1 MISGCKKQ
9 KDKRELI
16 HEQGLELFKSC
27 LGRVNVLIMRQ
38 REVEGEGEER
48 ERESTG
54 RIREVVSLYS
64 HPRCGKNMVMGVG
77 SEWLGY

>member
-1 MISGCKKQ
+1 
-9 KDKRELI
+9 
-16 HEQGLELFKSC
+16 
-27 LGRVNVLIMRQ
+27 MRQ

-64 HPRCGKNMVMGVG
+64 HPRCGKNMIMGVIFIINILFG
-77 SEWLGY
+77 I